1 MTPEGEGILRPDGT
15 GSQAASRAMV
25 RTWRADAALAG
36 NTVIWG
42 STFVLVQAALKHISP
57 ILFLAIRFSIATIA
71 LALLFRGR
79 ARFVPT
85 RGGVV
90 AGGCLFAGYLFQT
103 VGLQFT
109 TASKSAF
116 ITGLAIPLVPLLT
129 CLVYLSRP
137 RFFELAGALCA
148 TAGMG
153 LMTLQGGNLAIGRGD
168 LLTFFCAVAFAA
180 HIIAV
185 GHYSRRV
192 SFESLSLIQL
202 AFAAALGLGTFWWVE
217 TPVVELKPIVVAA
230 LGLTGLLATALAF
243 TVQAWAQQHTTPT
256 RTALIYS
263 LEPVIAWLTSFW
275 LLGEMLSRRA
285 VAGAGLILCGILIVE
300 LKRTESAQHLSS
312 GGANS
317 GV

>member
-1 MTPEGEGILRPDGT
+1 MTPEAEGILLP
-15 GSQAASRAMV
+15 AAGRRAPSRAMV

-42 STFVLVQAALKHISP
+42 STFVLVQAALKYVSP
-57 ILFLAIRFSIATIA
+57 ILFLSIRFSIATLA

-79 ARFVPT
+79 SRLTPT
-85 RGGVV
+85 RGGLI

-129 CLVYLSRP
+129 SLVYFTRP
-137 RFFELAGALCA
+137 RLFELGGALCA

-153 LMTLQGGNLAIGRGD
+153 LMTLQGDTFSIGRGD
-168 LLTFFCAVAFAA
+168 LLTLLCAVAFAA
-180 HIIAV
+180 HIITV
-185 GHYSRRV
+185 GHYAGRIT
-192 SFESLSLIQL
+192 FESLSLIQL
-202 AFAAALGLGTFWWVE
+202 AVAAVLGLVTFWWVE
-217 TPVVELKPIVVAA
+217 TPVIHLKPIVLAA
-230 LGLTGLLATALAF
+230 VGITGLLATALAF
-243 TVQAWAQQHTTPT
+243 TVQAWAQQHTTAT
-256 RTALIYS
+256 RTALIFS
-263 LEPVIAWLTSFW
+263 LEPVVAWLTSFL
-275 LLGEMLSRRA
+275 LLGEILSRRA
-285 VAGAGLILCGILIVE
+285 MAGAALILCGILIVE
-300 LKRTESAQHLSS
+300 LKRVHSTQHLTT

>member
-1 MTPEGEGILRPDGT
+1 MTPEGEGILLPERGGVQPT
-15 GSQAASRAMV
+15 V

-57 ILFLAIRFSIATIA
+57 ILFLAIRFSIATLA

-85 RGGVV
+85 RGGVI

-103 VGLQFT
+103 VGLQYT

-129 CLVYLSRP
+129 CLVYFSRP

-153 LMTLQGGNLAIGRGD
+153 LMTLQGDKLAIGRGD

-185 GHYSRRV
+185 GHYSRRI

-202 AFAAALGLGTFWWVE
+202 AVAATMGLATFWWVE
-217 TPVVELKPIVVAA
+217 TPVIRLEPIVIAA

-275 LLGEMLSRRA
+275 LLGETLARRA
-285 VAGAGLILCGILIVE
+285 VLGAGLILCGILIVE
-300 LKRTESAQHLSS
+300 LKRTHSTEHLST

>member
-1 MTPEGEGILRPDGT
+1 MTPEGEGLLLETEPRK
-15 GSQAASRAMV
+15 AA

-36 NTVIWG
+36 NTLIWG
-42 STFVLVQAALKHISP
+42 STFVLVQAALKDISP
-57 ILFLAIRFSIATIA
+57 VLFLAIRFTIAALA

-79 ARFVPT
+79 VRHRPT
-85 RGGVV
+85 RGGLI

-129 CLVYLSRP
+129 SLVYLTRP
-137 RFFELAGALCA
+137 RIFEMAGVLFA

-153 LMTLQGGNLAIGRGD
+153 LMTLQGDSLRIGRGD

-180 HIIAV
+180 HIITL
-185 GHYSRRV
+185 GHYSGRI
-192 SFESLSLIQL
+192 SFESLSFMQVAVAGVLSL
-202 AFAAALGLGTFWWVE
+202 SSFWWVE
-217 TPVVELKPIVVAA
+217 KPVMHLTPVVWIA
-230 LGLTGLLATALAF
+230 LATTGLLATALAF

-263 LEPVIAWLTSFW
+263 LEPVVAWFTSFW
-275 LLGEMLSRRA
+275 VMGELLSRRA
-285 VAGAGLILCGILIVE
+285 ALGAALILTGILLVE
-300 LKRTESAQHLSS
+300 LKRVHSTEHLSI
-312 GGANS
+312 
-317 GV
+317 

>member
-1 MTPEGEGILRPDGT
+1 MTPEGEGILLP
-15 GSQAASRAMV
+15 SASASKAAV

-42 STFVLVQAALKHISP
+42 STFVLVQSALKNISP
-57 ILFLAIRFSIATIA
+57 ILFLSIRFSIATLA

-79 ARFVPT
+79 ARFAPT
-85 RGGVV
+85 RGGII

-129 CLVYLSRP
+129 SLVYFRRP
-137 RFFELAGALCA
+137 RFFELAGALSA

-153 LMTLQGGNLAIGRGD
+153 LMTLQGDRLAIGRGD
-168 LLTFFCAVAFAA
+168 WLTFCCAVAFAA

-185 GHYSRRV
+185 GHYSGRIN
-192 SFESLSLIQL
+192 FESLSLIQL
-202 AFAAALGLGTFWWVE
+202 AVAAGLGLVTFWWVE
-217 TPVVELKPIVVAA
+217 TPVMQLTPVVLVA

-275 LLGEMLSRRA
+275 LLGEILSRRA
-285 VAGAGLILCGILIVE
+285 VVGAGLILCGILIVE
-300 LKRTESAQHLSS
+300 LKRAHSTEHLSS

>member
-1 MTPEGEGILRPDGT
+1 MTPEGEGILLPKT
-15 GSQAASRAMV
+15 AASRATL

-57 ILFLAIRFSIATIA
+57 ILFLSIRFSIATAA

-79 ARFVPT
+79 ARFTPT
-85 RGGVV
+85 RGGLI

-116 ITGLAIPLVPLLT
+116 LTGLAIPLVPLLSS
-129 CLVYLSRP
+129 LVYLTRP
-137 RFFELAGALCA
+137 RIFELAGALCA
-148 TAGMG
+148 TIGMG
-153 LMTLQGGNLAIGRGD
+153 LMTLQGDTFSIGRGD

-180 HIIAV
+180 HIITV
-185 GHYSRRV
+185 GHYSGRI

-202 AFAAALGLGTFWWVE
+202 AVAAALGLVTFWWVE
-217 TPVVELKPIVVAA
+217 TPIIQLKPIVLAA

-243 TVQAWAQQHTTPT
+243 TVQAWAQQHTTAT

-263 LEPVIAWLTSFW
+263 LEPVVAWLTSFV
-275 LLGEMLSRRA
+275 LLGEILSRRA
-285 VAGAGLILCGILIVE
+285 VAGAVLILCGILIVE
-300 LKRTESAQHLSS
+300 LKRVHSTQHLSS
-312 GGANS
+312 EDAS
-317 GV
+317 SAL

>member
-1 MTPEGEGILRPDGT
+1 MTPEGESILLAEGT
-15 GSQAASRAMV
+15 GNQAPA

-42 STFVLVQAALKHISP
+42 STFVLVQAALKDISP
-57 ILFLAIRFSIATIA
+57 ILFLAIRFSIATLA

-79 ARFVPT
+79 AKFRPT
-85 RGGVV
+85 RGGMV

-103 VGLQFT
+103 VGLQYT

-129 CLVYLSRP
+129 CFVYFSRP
-137 RFFELAGALCA
+137 RMFELAGALCA
-148 TAGMG
+148 TTGMG
-153 LMTLQGGNLAIGRGD
+153 LMTLEGDMLAIGRGD

-185 GHYSRRV
+185 GHYSRRIN
-192 SFESLSLIQL
+192 FESLSLIQL
-202 AFAAALGLGTFWWVE
+202 GGAALLGLGTFWWVE
-217 TPVVELKPIVVAA
+217 TPVMHLTPVVLGA
-230 LGLTGLLATALAF
+230 LGLTGLFATALAF

-275 LLGEMLSRRA
+275 LLGEVLSRRA
-285 VAGAGLILCGILIVE
+285 VIGAVLILCGILIVE
-300 LKRTESAQHLSS
+300 LKRTHSTEHLPN

>member
-1 MTPEGEGILRPDGT
+1 MTPEGEGILLQDRT
-15 GSQAASRAMV
+15 GQRTLP

-42 STFVLVQAALKHISP
+42 STFVLVQAALRHISP
-57 ILFLAIRFSIATIA
+57 ILFLGIRFSIATLA

-79 ARFVPT
+79 ARFSLT
-85 RGGVV
+85 RGGIIT
-90 AGGCLFAGYLFQT
+90 GGCLFAGYLFQT

-129 CLVYLSRP
+129 SLVYWSRP

-153 LMTLQGGNLAIGRGD
+153 LMTLQGDKLTIGRGD
-168 LLTFFCAVAFAA
+168 LLTLFCAVAFAA

-185 GHYSRRV
+185 GHYSAKMG
-192 SFESLSLIQL
+192 FESLSLMQL
-202 AFAAALGLGTFWWVE
+202 AVAAALGLATFWWVE
-217 TPVVELKPIVVAA
+217 TPVIELNAVVLAA
-230 LGLTGLLATALAF
+230 LVFTGLLATALAF

-263 LEPVIAWLTSFW
+263 LEPVIAWVTSFF
-275 LLGEMLSRRA
+275 LLGEILSRRA
-285 VAGAGLILCGILIVE
+285 IAGAVLILCGILTVE
-300 LKRTESAQHLSS
+300 LKRAHSTAHLTS

>member
-1 MTPEGEGILRPDGT
+1 MTPEGEGILLPDRGGT
-15 GSQAASRAMV
+15 QPMV

-79 ARFVPT
+79 ARLVPT
-85 RGGVV
+85 RGGLV

-103 VGLQFT
+103 IGLQFT

-148 TAGMG
+148 TVGMG
-153 LMTLQGGNLAIGRGD
+153 LMTLQGDKLAIGRGD

-185 GHYSRRV
+185 GHYSGRI

-202 AFAAALGLGTFWWVE
+202 AVAAAMGLATFWWVE
-217 TPVVELKPIVVAA
+217 TPAIQWTPIVLVA
-230 LGLTGLLATALAF
+230 LGLTGVLATALAF

-275 LLGEMLSRRA
+275 LLGEILAKRA
-285 VAGAGLILCGILIVE
+285 VLGAGLILCGILIVE
-300 LKRTESAQHLSS
+300 LKRTHSTEHLST
-312 GGANS
+312 GDANS

>member
-1 MTPEGEGILRPDGT
+1 MTPEGEGLLLETEPRKAP
-15 GSQAASRAMV
+15 

-42 STFVLVQAALKHISP
+42 STFVLVQAALKDISP
-57 ILFLAIRFSIATIA
+57 ILFLAIRFTIAALA

-79 ARFVPT
+79 ARYRPT
-85 RGGVV
+85 RGGLI

-129 CLVYLSRP
+129 SLVYLSRP
-137 RFFELAGALCA
+137 RILEMAGVLFAS
-148 TAGMG
+148 AGMG
-153 LMTLQGGNLAIGRGD
+153 LMTLQGDSLRIGRGD

-180 HIIAV
+180 HIITL
-185 GHYSRRV
+185 GHYSGRI
-192 SFESLSLIQL
+192 SFESLSFMQV
-202 AFAAALGLGTFWWVE
+202 AAAGLLSLSSFWWVE
-217 TPVVELKPIVVAA
+217 KPVMHLTPVVWIA
-230 LGLTGLLATALAF
+230 LGTTGLLATALAF

-263 LEPVIAWLTSFW
+263 LEPVVAWFTSFW
-275 LLGEMLSRRA
+275 VMGELLSRRA
-285 VAGAGLILCGILIVE
+285 ALGAALILTGILLVE
-300 LKRTESAQHLSS
+300 LKRVHSTEHLSI
-312 GGANS
+312 
-317 GV
+317 

>member
-1 MTPEGEGILRPDGT
+1 MTPEGEGILHPPAAEVRA
-15 GSQAASRAMV
+15 QA

-36 NTVIWG
+36 NTLIWG
-42 STFVLVQAALKHISP
+42 STFVLVQAALKNISP
-57 ILFLAIRFSIATIA
+57 ILFLTIRFGIASLA

-79 ARFVPT
+79 ARFRPT
-85 RGGVV
+85 RGGVI

-129 CLVYLSRP
+129 CLVYFSRP
-137 RFFELAGALCA
+137 RFIEVAGALCA

-153 LMTLQGGNLAIGRGD
+153 LMTLQGDKLTIGRGD
-168 LLTFFCAVAFAA
+168 LLTLFCAVAFAA

-185 GHYSRRV
+185 GHYSGRIT
-192 SFESLSLIQL
+192 FESLSLMQVM
-202 AFAAALGLGTFWWVE
+202 AASTLGLVTFWWVE
-217 TPVVELKPIVVAA
+217 TPMVHLNLVVLAA

-263 LEPVIAWLTSFW
+263 LEPVVAWLTSLW
-275 LLGEMLSRRA
+275 LLGEVLSRRA
-285 VAGAGLILCGILIVE
+285 FVGAGLILCGILLVE
-300 LKRTESAQHLSS
+300 LKRVHSTEHLSS
-312 GGANS
+312 RGANS
-317 GV
+317 GL